1 MNKIKKNDKPLNVI
15 LGDFIKKN
23 NVIQR
28 GLVVLDID
36 ALFRDKM
43 GKVVSKYTKKIFL
56 KGDVLYINV
65 ISSPLKVELNYSRES
80 LKTLL
85 NEAIGDTLI
94 QEIRFI

>member
-23 NVIQR
+23 NAIQK
-28 GLVVLDID
+28 GLVVLDIEN
-36 ALFRDKM
+36 LFREKM
-43 GKVVSKYTKKIFL
+43 GQVVSKYTKKIFL

-85 NEAIGDTLI
+85 NEAIGDNLI

>member
-23 NVIQR
+23 NAIQK
-28 GLVVLDID
+28 GLVVLDIEN
-36 ALFRDKM
+36 LFREKM
-43 GKVVSKYTKKIFL
+43 GQVVSKYTKKIFL

-85 NEAIGDTLI
+85 NDAIGDNVI